1 MAEQAQSKAGGR
13 QARRP
18 CALLRRAL
26 RIGRDSRGV
35 SMLEFGLF
43 MPILALMLLGTIDLA
58 RGLATKFGIE
68 QATHRTIEL
77 ATLGNRPRADYSFLR
92 TEAATAAG
100 VPVAQVTLDQWLECN
115 NVRQT
120 NFSGS
125 CTTGQQAARYVTI
138 TVWKD
143 YTPMF
148 DGIPFVGRLATANGK
163 IRLTADSGVRVQ

>member
-1 MAEQAQSKAGGR
+1 MAEQALSKAGGR
-13 QARRP
+13 QARLP
-18 CALLRRAL
+18 CALRRAL
-26 RIGRDSRGV
+26 GIGHDSRGV

-68 QATHRTIEL
+68 QATQRTIEL
-77 ATLGNRPRADYSFLR
+77 ATLGSRPRADYSFLVA
-92 TEAATAAG
+92 EAATAAG
-100 VPVAQVTLDQWLECN
+100 VPVAQVTLDQWLECD

-120 NFSGS
+120 NFGGS
-125 CTTGQQAARYVTI
+125 CTAAQQAARYVTI

-148 DGIPFVGRLATANGK
+148 DGIPFVGRLAAANGK